1 MGNYHELV
9 PLAFLAYQKIEMILV
24 TSRTTNKY
32 NKTEKVGGG
41 YSFIIVFCLF
51 RNNLVGVFPS
61 IKKKKKK
68 DLNEGWSQLFV
79 ISTKVLCPN

>member
-61 IKKKKKK
+61 IKKEEEERLKRR
-68 DLNEGWSQLFV
+68 LES
-79 ISTKVLCPN
+79 VLCDIN